1 VLDDLYTTIGPADLT
16 ITRREAREIR
26 AAQKAA
32 EPFRD
37 DASITAHNDGL
48 ARTHDDAQAL
58 IRYAVPGAHVTFWRP
73 ATGSDRTRAYQI
85 TMRRW
90 GRADVAVQGAYTIPA
105 PAERIARNAVEQ
117 ADRVAAKG

>member
-1 VLDDLYTTIGPADLT
+1 VTAVAYDMGEEPVVLSWASRTHGARIATASDDG
-16 ITRREAREIR
+16 
-26 AAQKAA
+26 
-32 EPFRD
+32 
-37 DASITAHNDGL
+37 H

-90 GRADVAVQGAYTIPA
+90 GRADVAVQGAYTVPA
-105 PAERIARNAVEQ
+105 PAEQIARNAVEQ
-117 ADRVAAKG
+117 ADRVTNERQ